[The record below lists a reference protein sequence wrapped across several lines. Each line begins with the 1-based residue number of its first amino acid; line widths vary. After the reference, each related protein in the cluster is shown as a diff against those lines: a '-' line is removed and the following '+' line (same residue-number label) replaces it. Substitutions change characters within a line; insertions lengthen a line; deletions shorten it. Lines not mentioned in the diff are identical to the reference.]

1 MSGHRQLAMLTIL
14 FAAVVAVRG
23 AAPPEALHEEIKRL
37 MIDVRDA
44 LAYTGGRIPGAIHV
58 PLLDIDRRAAE
69 VIKQAKGRTIV
80 TYCSCPAE
88 HSSAEAG
95 WVLMKHGA
103 RDSASHQARSTCRPA
118 SSPVSC
124 ITRSAKAVLCSCTKL
139 LFNSASACGATVDTF
154 RWLLGCVV
162 SAKSI
167 VVISGSNSDRLVI
180 I

>member
-23 AAPPEALHEEIKRL
+23 AAQQAAQPQDSSAVVRVSQDEFKKLHASETALV
-37 MIDVRDA
+37 IDVRDA

-103 RDSASHQARSTCRPA
+103 RDVRALVGGYVEWARNGGKIER
-118 SSPVSC
+118 
-124 ITRSAKAVLCSCTKL
+124 
-139 LFNSASACGATVDTF
+139 
-154 RWLLGCVV
+154 
-162 SAKSI
+162 
-167 VVISGSNSDRLVI
+167 
-180 I
+180 

>member
-23 AAPPEALHEEIKRL
+23 AAPQAAQPQDSSAVVRVSQDEFKKLHGSETALV
-37 MIDVRDA
+37 IDVRDA

-103 RDSASHQARSTCRPA
+103 RDVRALVGGYIEWARNGGKIER
-118 SSPVSC
+118 
-124 ITRSAKAVLCSCTKL
+124 
-139 LFNSASACGATVDTF
+139 
-154 RWLLGCVV
+154 
-162 SAKSI
+162 
-167 VVISGSNSDRLVI
+167 
-180 I
+180 

>member
-23 AAPPEALHEEIKRL
+23 AAQQAAQPQDSSAVVRVSQDEFKKLHASETALV
-37 MIDVRDA
+37 IDVRDA

-58 PLLDIDRRAAE
+58 PLMEIDRRAAE

-103 RDSASHQARSTCRPA
+103 RDVRALVGGYVEWARNGGKIER
-118 SSPVSC
+118 
-124 ITRSAKAVLCSCTKL
+124 
-139 LFNSASACGATVDTF
+139 
-154 RWLLGCVV
+154 
-162 SAKSI
+162 
-167 VVISGSNSDRLVI
+167 
-180 I
+180 

>member
-14 FAAVVAVRG
+14 LAAVVAVRG
-23 AAPPEALHEEIKRL
+23 AAQQAAQPQDSSAVVRVSQDEFKKLHASATALV
-37 MIDVRDA
+37 IDVRDA

-58 PLLDIDRRAAE
+58 PLMEIDRRAAE

-103 RDSASHQARSTCRPA
+103 RDVRALVGGYVEWARNGGKIER
-118 SSPVSC
+118 
-124 ITRSAKAVLCSCTKL
+124 
-139 LFNSASACGATVDTF
+139 
-154 RWLLGCVV
+154 
-162 SAKSI
+162 
-167 VVISGSNSDRLVI
+167 
-180 I
+180 